1 MIPGNRVLIE
11 NPITRNLF
19 RKIIL
24 CDFKASLD
32 RGGEGE
38 GMGSLWGECESRREM
53 ILSVLSPGHID
64 IGEKKEGYYVLIYCK
79 VFQGNNIQQN
89 FT

>member
-1 MIPGNRVLIE
+1 MIPGNRVL
-11 NPITRNLF
+11 ITRNLF

-32 RGGEGE
+32 RGGG
-38 GMGSLWGECESRREM
+38 GDMGSLWGECESRREM

-79 VFQGNNIQQN
+79 VFQGNN
-89 FT
+89 FSLKSE

>member
-32 RGGEGE
+32 RGGG
-38 GMGSLWGECESRREM
+38 GGGGDMGSLWGECESRREM
-53 ILSVLSPGHID
+53 ILSVLSPGHRYRRI
-64 IGEKKEGYYVLIYCK
+64 ITSSYIAKFSKGSLLESY
-79 VFQGNNIQQN
+79 
-89 FT
+89 